1 MLPTLGVDLSKDN
14 FHIELS
20 VNNKLR
26 HRRFANREQGLSNS
40 TRGWRNT
47 KPHVFMLALKRP
59 GLTVK
64 LWHFIFINRA
74 IG

>member
-47 KPHVFMLALKRP
+47 KPHVFMLA
-59 GLTVK
+59 
-64 LWHFIFINRA
+64 
-74 IG
+74 